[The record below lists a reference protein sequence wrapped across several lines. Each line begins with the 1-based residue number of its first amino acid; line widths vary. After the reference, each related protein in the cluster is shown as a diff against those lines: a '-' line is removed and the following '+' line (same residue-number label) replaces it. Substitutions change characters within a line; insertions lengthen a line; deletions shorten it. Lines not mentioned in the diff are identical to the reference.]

1 MNICICDD
9 EKNLRH
15 ALKKVIETEMQ
26 LQGIPCTI
34 QEYGSGNALLQ
45 GLQTEETDIL
55 FLDIEM
61 EGLNGME
68 TAREL
73 RKINGNIVIIFVT
86 AYPDYVFQGYEVHAF
101 HYILKPYR
109 EEKIRE
115 VLRMA
120 LEETRKLEEQYYV
133 IEQKSGIR
141 RLPLKEIYYFKS
153 DRKKVCAVTSRGTQE
168 FYGSLSDV
176 ETEVPDWFIRIH
188 NRYLVNLNHISG
200 ISTAACSC
208 GGEELPVSRACRQEL
223 AVAFAQ
229 MMLRS
234 S

>member
-9 EKNLRH
+9 EKELRT
-15 ALKKVIETEMQ
+15 ALRKVIKTELQ
-26 LQGIPCTI
+26 LQGIPFAI
-34 QEYGSGNALLQ
+34 QEFESGNAFLQ
-45 GLQTEETDIL
+45 GMHAEKTDIL

-68 TAREL
+68 TARKL
-73 RKINGNIVIIFVT
+73 RRINSSMLIIFVT

-120 LEETRKLEEQYYV
+120 LEETEKLEEQYYI
-133 IEQKSGIR
+133 IEQKSGIW
-141 RLPLKEIYYFKS
+141 RLPLRDIFYFKS
-153 DRKKVCAVTSRGTQE
+153 DRKKVCAVTNEGSRE

-176 ETEVPDWFIRIH
+176 ELRVPDYFIRIH
-188 NRYLVNLNHISG
+188 NRYLVNLNHVSG
-200 ISTAACSC
+200 ISVRGCC
-208 GGEELPVSRACRQEL
+208 CEGEELPVSRSCRQEL
-223 AVAFAQ
+223 AVAFARR
-229 MMLRS
+229 MLRS
-234 S
+234 